1 MILYQLHLNITISY
15 WYSNWFWLLFV
26 LLSYGVTGA
35 KHQLL
40 QNLRRFEKLAELD
53 PIELEKRMLEE
64 QDENYDLDE
73 EEREETE

>member
-1 MILYQLHLNITISY
+1 MLP
-15 WYSNWFWLLFV
+15 
-26 LLSYGVTGA
+26 SYGVTGA

-73 EEREETE
+73 EEREETESRSSCKEGNIDGYVR